1 MMHMVSYKSK
11 TFLVGQK
18 ELIKQVCIAVLIK
31 TMIFFIEQEMVV
43 LLPSLEG
50 LKSAE
55 CESEVNS
62 PRACVAHVYLS
73 VSKQQFRNTQS

>member
-1 MMHMVSYKSK
+1 MYCRSHKNYD
-11 TFLVGQK
+11 
-18 ELIKQVCIAVLIK
+18 
-31 TMIFFIEQEMVV
+31 FFIEQEMVV